1 MLLVV
6 YDVLQADFYVET
18 PRTERTVEYMA
29 SMSLIPFPDA
39 SEEVRE
45 VTDEL
50 MQAPGPTEGTED
62 EGETEGT
69 EQPLEQTSDDGPPT
83 RTGRRKVTEEVEDG
97 VKSGGLNQ
105 GATQDGDGAEAQDC
119 LPDNPKIKN
128 MGNNRYRVPRE
139 LVDRYVNDLK
149 AAEQLATTYWQ
160 LGKEG
165 DIIGFRVRRVRCGN
179 DLYQAGFRGGDVVI
193 AVNEEPVATTA
204 QIVKAY
210 FKLRRKNKLTILIRR
225 NRKERELKYTLY

>member
-6 YDVLQADFYVET
+6 YDVLGAEFYVET
-18 PRTERTVEYMA
+18 PRSERTVEYMA

-50 MQAPGPTEGTED
+50 MQAPGPTKGSED
-62 EGETEGT
+62 DDDQGT
-69 EQPLEQTSDDGPPT
+69 EQPLEQTTDKGNPM
-83 RTGRRKVTEEVEDG
+83 RTGRRKVTEEVVDG
-97 VKSGGLNQ
+97 VKSGGLNE

-128 MGNNRYRVPRE
+128 LGNDRYRVPRA

-149 AAEQLATTYWQ
+149 AAESLATTYWQ
-160 LGKEG
+160 LGREG
-165 DIIGFRVRRVRCGN
+165 EVIGFRIRRVRCGN

-193 AVNEEPVATTA
+193 AVNEEPVATTP

-210 FKLRRKNKLTILIRR
+210 FKLRKKNKLRILIRR